1 MTKPYLFVLNC
12 CLKNNFRQNALF
24 LSIRYFTC
32 KGLCHWSITVM
43 TGSCV
48 SCTVWPRRICAG
60 TTRSWLVIFCL
71 NAEHNLRL
79 QFQYL
84 RKKALPTGWGFSV
97 MKQLFC
103 SASNEKI
110 VSGQAL
116 FVWRKVKT
124 TYKLGV
130 RGRERLPN
138 RYDVRIKMRVPSPD
152 GPTRN

>member
-1 MTKPYLFVLNC
+1 
-12 CLKNNFRQNALF
+12 
-24 LSIRYFTC
+24 
-32 KGLCHWSITVM
+32 
-43 TGSCV
+43 
-48 SCTVWPRRICAG
+48 
-60 TTRSWLVIFCL
+60 
-71 NAEHNLRL
+71 
-79 QFQYL
+79 
-84 RKKALPTGWGFSV
+84 

-138 RYDVRIKMRVPSPD
+138 RYDVRIKMRARVPMDQHGINEVRLSVLTATALSKEGDGGKMHLLGIRNTQSNASSPCLFFCLIVLTVICVFKCFED
-152 GPTRN
+152 QKQPSLVTTEVACAIES